1 MHAGYMC
8 TFLLGCPPTKN
19 KVILQVLSN
28 VLHRVSFYGV
38 PSEYFSF
45 HSLDSSE
52 MFMDARMHSA
62 GATVEDQLNTKLY
75 LSIVGSNRP
84 QF

>member
-8 TFLLGCPPTKN
+8 TFLFGCPPTKN

-28 VLHRVSFYGV
+28 ALHRVSFYGA
-38 PSEYFSF
+38 PSECFSSN
-45 HSLDSSE
+45 SLDSE

-75 LSIVGSNRP
+75 LSIVR
-84 QF
+84 